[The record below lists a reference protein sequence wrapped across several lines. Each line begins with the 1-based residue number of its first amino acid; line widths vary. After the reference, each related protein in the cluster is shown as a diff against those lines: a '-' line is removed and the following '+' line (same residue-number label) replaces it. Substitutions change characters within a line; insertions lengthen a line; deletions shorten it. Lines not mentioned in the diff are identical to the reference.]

1 MKKIIAFLIT
11 VYSWFL
17 SLFKKKEEKK
27 TLKEMALTNP
37 YWHKGETF
45 ATSNPQTPDHNNRK
59 VKKGRHVQYINTGDG
74 RERAI
79 YHSSK

>member
-27 TLKEMALTNP
+27 ILKEMALTNP
-37 YWHKGETF
+37 YKGKTLF
-45 ATSNPQTPDHNNRK
+45 ATSNPQTPGHNNRK
-59 VKKGRHVQYINTGDG
+59 VKRGRFVQYINTGDG
-74 RERAI
+74 RKRAI